1 MILKMKNFLFL
12 IVSFFAIESFSQQRD
27 TSKSNEI
34 ESEIIDHSN
43 INGLINSHKKIIR
56 KSPFTEGYRIQIFN
70 GNSREEA
77 MKVKSDF
84 YNKFPSI
91 RCYTIYQQP
100 YYKVRV
106 GDYPNPE
113 SARNDLKLLG
123 RHFPSSFLVPEKI
136 RRLDN
141 DDEKEEETKKKP

>member
-1 MILKMKNFLFL
+1 MKNFLLL
-12 IVSFFAIESFSQQRD
+12 IASFFIVDSFAQTND
-27 TSKSNEI
+27 TSKLNEF
-34 ESEIIDHSN
+34 ESIIIDHSN
-43 INGLINSHKKIIR
+43 INGLINSHKKIIKR
-56 KSPFTEGYRIQIFN
+56 SPFTEGYRIQIFN

-77 MKVKSDF
+77 MKVKSEF

-123 RHFPSSFLVPEKI
+123 RYFPSSFLVPEKI

-141 DDEKEEETKKKP
+141 DDDKEEETKKKP

>member
-1 MILKMKNFLFL
+1 MKYILFFFIVFLTINGTAQQNDTVKNND
-12 IVSFFAIESFSQQRD
+12 IESS
-27 TSKSNEI
+27 
-34 ESEIIDHSN
+34 IIDHSN
-43 INGLINSHKKIIR
+43 IGSLIGSHKKIIK
-56 KSPFTEGYRIQIFN
+56 KSPFAEGYRIQIFN

-141 DDEKEEETKKKP
+141 DDDKDEDSKKKP

>member
-1 MILKMKNFLFL
+1 MKNFILF
-12 IVSFFAIESFSQQRD
+12 IASFFVVDSFAQTND
-27 TSKSNEI
+27 TSKLNEF
-34 ESEIIDHSN
+34 ESIIIDHSN
-43 INGLINSHKKIIR
+43 INGLINSHKKIIKR
-56 KSPFTEGYRIQIFN
+56 SPFTEGYRIQIFN

-77 MKVKSDF
+77 MKVKSEF

-123 RHFPSSFLVPEKI
+123 RYFPSSFLVPEKI

-141 DDEKEEETKKKP
+141 DDDKDEETKKKP

>member
-1 MILKMKNFLFL
+1 MKYILFFFIAFSTINGTAQQNDTVKNND
-12 IVSFFAIESFSQQRD
+12 VESS
-27 TSKSNEI
+27 
-34 ESEIIDHSN
+34 IIDHSN
-43 INGLINSHKKIIR
+43 IGSLIGSHKKIIK
-56 KSPFTEGYRIQIFN
+56 KSPFAEGYRIQIFN

-91 RCYTIYQQP
+91 RCYTVYQQP

-141 DDEKEEETKKKP
+141 DDDKDEDSKKKP

>member
-1 MILKMKNFLFL
+1 MKNFILL
-12 IVSFFAIESFSQQRD
+12 IASFFVVDSFAQTND
-27 TSKSNEI
+27 TSRLNEF
-34 ESEIIDHSN
+34 ESIIIDHSN
-43 INGLINSHKKIIR
+43 INGLINSHKKIIKR
-56 KSPFTEGYRIQIFN
+56 SPFTEGYRIQIFN

-77 MKVKSDF
+77 MKVKSEF

-123 RHFPSSFLVPEKI
+123 RYFPSSFLVPEKI

-141 DDEKEEETKKKP
+141 DDDKEEETKKKP

>member
-1 MILKMKNFLFL
+1 MKNFLLL
-12 IVSFFAIESFSQQRD
+12 IASFFIVDSFAQTND
-27 TSKSNEI
+27 TSKLNEL
-34 ESEIIDHSN
+34 ESIIIDHSN
-43 INGLINSHKKIIR
+43 INGLINSHKKIIKR
-56 KSPFTEGYRIQIFN
+56 SPFTEGYRIQIFN

-77 MKVKSDF
+77 MKVKSEF

-123 RHFPSSFLVPEKI
+123 RYFPSSFLVPEKI

-141 DDEKEEETKKKP
+141 DDDKEEETKKKP

>member
-1 MILKMKNFLFL
+1 MKYLLLTFTVFLNL
-12 IVSFFAIESFSQQRD
+12 SGAAQQSD
-27 TSKSNEI
+27 TAKNNEI
-34 ESEIIDHSN
+34 ESSIIDHSN
-43 INGLINSHKKIIR
+43 IGSLIGSHKKIIR
-56 KSPFTEGYRIQIFN
+56 KSPFAEGYRIQIFN

-141 DDEKEEETKKKP
+141 EDDKEEEGKKKP

>member
-1 MILKMKNFLFL
+1 MKYILFFFIAFSTINGTAQQNDTVKNND
-12 IVSFFAIESFSQQRD
+12 IESS
-27 TSKSNEI
+27 
-34 ESEIIDHSN
+34 IIDHSN
-43 INGLINSHKKIIR
+43 IGSLIGSHKKIIK
-56 KSPFTEGYRIQIFN
+56 KSPFAEGYRIQIFN

-91 RCYTIYQQP
+91 RCYTVYQQP

-141 DDEKEEETKKKP
+141 DDDKDEDSKKKP

>member
-1 MILKMKNFLFL
+1 MKYILFFFIAFSTINGTAQQNDTVKNND
-12 IVSFFAIESFSQQRD
+12 VESS
-27 TSKSNEI
+27 
-34 ESEIIDHSN
+34 IIDHSN
-43 INGLINSHKKIIR
+43 IGSLIGSHKKIIK

-91 RCYTIYQQP
+91 RCYTVYQQP

-141 DDEKEEETKKKP
+141 DDDKDEDSKKKP

>member
-1 MILKMKNFLFL
+1 MKNFLLL
-12 IVSFFAIESFSQQRD
+12 IASFFIVDSFAQTND
-27 TSKSNEI
+27 TSKLNEF
-34 ESEIIDHSN
+34 ESIIIDHSN
-43 INGLINSHKKIIR
+43 INGLINSHKKIIKR
-56 KSPFTEGYRIQIFN
+56 SPFTEGYRIQIFN

-77 MKVKSDF
+77 MKVKSEF

-123 RHFPSSFLVPEKI
+123 RYFPSSFLVPDKI

-141 DDEKEEETKKKP
+141 EDDKEEETKKKP

>member
-1 MILKMKNFLFL
+1 MKYFLLILIFFYAFNCSAQQSDSTKNNDL
-12 IVSFFAIESFSQQRD
+12 ESV
-27 TSKSNEI
+27 
-34 ESEIIDHSN
+34 IIDHSN
-43 INGLINSHKKIIR
+43 IASLIGSHKKIIK
-56 KSPFTEGYRIQIFN
+56 KSPFAEGYRIQIFN

-123 RHFPSSFLVPEKI
+123 RYFPSSFLVPEKI

-141 DDEKEEETKKKP
+141 EEDKDEDSKKKP

>member
-1 MILKMKNFLFL
+1 MKHFIIL
-12 IVSFFAIESFSQQRD
+12 ISFCTFFTCFSQQND
-27 TSKSNEI
+27 TAKSNEL
-34 ESEIIDHSN
+34 ESEIVDHSN
-43 INGLINSHKKIIR
+43 INGLMNSHKKIIR
-56 KSPFTEGYRIQIFN
+56 KSPFAEGYRIQIFN

-113 SARNDLKLLG
+113 SAKNDLKLLG
-123 RHFPSSFLVPEKI
+123 RYFPSSFLVPEKI

-141 DDEKEEETKKKP
+141 DEDKDEEGKKKP

>member
-1 MILKMKNFLFL
+1 MKNFILL
-12 IVSFFAIESFSQQRD
+12 IICFIVIDSFAQTND
-27 TSKSNEI
+27 TSRLNEF
-34 ESEIIDHSN
+34 ESIIIDHSN
-43 INGLINSHKKIIR
+43 INGLINSHKKIIKR
-56 KSPFTEGYRIQIFN
+56 SPFTEGYRIQIFN

-77 MKVKSDF
+77 MKVKSEF

-123 RHFPSSFLVPEKI
+123 RYFPSSFLVPEKI

-141 DDEKEEETKKKP
+141 DDDKEEEPKKKP

>member
-1 MILKMKNFLFL
+1 MKNFILL
-12 IVSFFAIESFSQQRD
+12 IICFFVIDSFAQTND
-27 TSKSNEI
+27 TSRLNEF
-34 ESEIIDHSN
+34 ESIIIDHSN
-43 INGLINSHKKIIR
+43 INGLINSHKKIIKR
-56 KSPFTEGYRIQIFN
+56 SPFTEGYRIQIFN

-77 MKVKSDF
+77 MKVKSEF

-123 RHFPSSFLVPEKI
+123 RYFPSSFLVPEKI

-141 DDEKEEETKKKP
+141 DDDKE

>member
-1 MILKMKNFLFL
+1 MKNFLLL
-12 IVSFFAIESFSQQRD
+12 IASFFIVDSFAQTND
-27 TSKSNEI
+27 TSKLNEF
-34 ESEIIDHSN
+34 ESIIIDHSN
-43 INGLINSHKKIIR
+43 INGLINSHKKIIKR
-56 KSPFTEGYRIQIFN
+56 SPFTEGYRIQIFN

-77 MKVKSDF
+77 MKVKSEF

-123 RHFPSSFLVPEKI
+123 RYFPSSFLVPEKI

-141 DDEKEEETKKKP
+141 EDDKEEETKKKP